1 MNKKVKRWVLIMIP
15 LLLSAYTHLWNPLGF
30 PSIHVD
36 EGHYM
41 RRAMLVLEGMG
52 PQESAATGYPRTYDH
67 PYFGQLFLAGA
78 LDLVGYPG
86 VLNPDSD
93 LSSIQLL
100 HLAPRILMGL
110 LAIFDTFLLFK
121 IGERRYG
128 TAIAVIA
135 SILFAIMPFTWVF
148 RRITLEAILMP
159 FLLSSILFSL
169 YVRDSKNIHNKALL
183 NLESKYQISN
193 NVLIL
198 LSGMMLGLA
207 IYTKIPAFT
216 MIPLVGTLIF
226 FNSGKSVRKVGIW
239 LVPVLTVP
247 LLWPLYSVLVGQSD
261 LWQYWVLWQ
270 AERDPTETITF
281 AGALMNFFKLD
292 PLITVLGMS
301 GIAYSAI
308 RKDFLPLLWISPLL
322 LFSYFIEWVQY
333 FHLLYVFP
341 AMCLG
346 SAILLDN
353 IQKVIAKYFHR
364 RLISYSVTVTIIGVA
379 LVFTTMLI
387 SLNVNTSYFQVY
399 ATIAQEIPDTP
410 NNKVQTNVTV
420 IGSHFWVWDSYWIT
434 QYVLDMP
441 HELIDPH
448 IDRRFKEPV
457 ETNNVLFVDDPIF
470 LKEIS
475 RKINSE
481 NLDKIKDL
489 YNKSIEVGS
498 FTDNVTSRETNNY
511 PYNTLSIMI
520 SGESHPT
527 GKVAIR
533 KNY

>member
-1 MNKKVKRWVLIMIP
+1 MSKKVKRWILIMIP
-15 LLLSAYTHLWNPLGF
+15 LLLSTYSHLWNPLGF
-30 PSIHVD
+30 PAIHID

-41 RRAMLVLEGMG
+41 RRAMLVLEGKG

-78 LDLVGYPG
+78 LGLVGYPG
-86 VLNPDSD
+86 VLNPDTT
-93 LSSIQLL
+93 LSSIQEL
-100 HLAPRILMGL
+100 HLVPRILMGI
-110 LAIFDTFLLFK
+110 LAVIDTFLLFN
-121 IGERRYG
+121 IAERRYG
-128 TAIAVIA
+128 TAIAVTA

-148 RRITLEAILMP
+148 RRISLEAILMP
-159 FLLSSILFSL
+159 FLLTSILLSL
-169 YVRDSKNIHNKALL
+169 HVRDSKNIQNKALL
-183 NLESKYQISN
+183 NLESKFQIN
-193 NVLIL
+193 GNVLIL
-198 LSGMMLGLA
+198 LSGIFLGLA

-226 FNSGKSVRKVGIW
+226 FYSGKSVRKVGIW
-239 LVPVLTVP
+239 LVPVLTIP

-261 LWQYWVLWQ
+261 LWQHWVLWQ
-270 AERDPTETITF
+270 SERDPSETITF
-281 AGALMNFFKLD
+281 VSALTNFFKLD
-292 PLITVLGMS
+292 PLITILGIS
-301 GIAYSAI
+301 GIAFSAI
-308 RKDFLPLLWISPLL
+308 RKDFLPLIWISPLL
-322 LFSYFIEWVQY
+322 IFSYFIEWVQY
-333 FHLLYVFP
+333 FHLLYIFP

-353 IQKVIAKYFHR
+353 VQKIIARHFHR
-364 RLISYSVTVTIIGVA
+364 IISYSVTLSIIATG
-379 LVFTTMLI
+379 LVITTMLI
-387 SLNVNTSYFQVY
+387 SLNVNTSYYQVY
-399 ATIAQEIPDTP
+399 ATIAQEIPDTS
-410 NNKVQTNVTV
+410 NNKVQSNVTV

-448 IDRRFKEPV
+448 LDRRFNEPV

-470 LKEIS
+470 LKSIS

-489 YNKSIEVGS
+489 YNNSTEVAS
-498 FTDNVTSRETNNY
+498 FMDNVTSRQTNNY
-511 PYNTLSIMI
+511 PYNALSIMI
-520 SGESHPT
+520 SNEGHPT

>member
-30 PSIHVD
+30 PSIHID

-78 LDLVGYPG
+78 LGLVGYPE

-93 LSSIQLL
+93 LSSIQEL
-100 HLAPRILMGL
+100 HLVPRILMGL
-110 LAIFDTFLLFK
+110 LAVLDTFLLFK
-121 IGERRYG
+121 IAERRYG

-169 YVRDSKNIHNKALL
+169 YVRDSKNIQNKALL

-193 NVLIL
+193 NVIIL
-198 LSGMMLGLA
+198 LSGIMLGLA
-207 IYTKIPAFT
+207 IYTKIPALT

-226 FNSGKSVRKVGIW
+226 FNSGKSVKKVGIW
-239 LVPVLTVP
+239 LVPVLSLP

-270 AERDPTETITF
+270 AERDPAEAITF
-281 AGALMNFFKLD
+281 ASALTNYFKID
-292 PLITVLGMS
+292 PVITVLGIS
-301 GIAYSAI
+301 GIAFSAI
-308 RKDFLPLLWISPLL
+308 RKDFLPLMWISPLL
-322 LFSYFIEWVQY
+322 IFSYLVGWVQY
-333 FHLLYVFP
+333 FHLLYIFP

-353 IQKVIAKYFHR
+353 VQKVIAKHFHR
-364 RLISYSVTVTIIGVA
+364 VISYSVILCIMAVT

-387 SLNVNTSYFQVY
+387 SLNVNSPYYEVY
-399 ATIAQEIPDTP
+399 ATIAQHIPPDTS
-410 NNKVQTNVTV
+410 NNKVKTNVTI

-448 IDRRFKEPV
+448 LDRRFKEPV

-475 RKINSE
+475 RKVNSE

-489 YNKSIEVGS
+489 YNKSIEVAS
-498 FTDNVTSRETNNY
+498 FTDNVTSFTTNIY
-511 PYNTLSIMI
+511 PYNSLPVMI

-527 GKVAIR
+527 GKVAVR